1 MTAIDDRTTRL
12 TAIPPTTAGPA
23 PMMATATATAA
34 TYLRVSTREQAER
47 DGEPEGY
54 SLPAQ
59 REANRRKA
67 EALGATIVEEFA
79 ERGASG
85 TKAES
90 RPELQRLLRYLQE
103 HHVDYVIVHKVDRLA
118 RNRLDDAQ
126 IHVAIKEAGAEL
138 VSATENIDETPAAC
152 WCTAS

>member
-67 EALGATIVEEFA
+67 EALGATIVDPSIADAALTLALLAAFA
-79 ERGASG
+79 SVAFVKYGSG
-85 TKAES
+85 LGRPSTPES
-90 RPELQRLLRYLQE
+90 GEGE
-103 HHVDYVIVHKVDRLA
+103 
-118 RNRLDDAQ
+118 
-126 IHVAIKEAGAEL
+126 
-138 VSATENIDETPAAC
+138 
-152 WCTAS
+152 